1 MVGLEAGEVIVLE
14 VDAATFEL
22 GDAGDNVIHEPGHLG
37 VLSRGTS
44 ASGEEKKPAVA
55 IPFIKEGAGELAC
68 RPQPQLLR
76 IERPRAR
83 EILHRQRRLC
93 DRGIQRVHRKM
104 LDRAIYSQ
112 LMAQETLF
120 PAPQGPSPKDQ
131 PLAARMRPRT
141 LDEFVGQEH
150 LVGPEHEL
158 RRAIEEDR
166 GGSMV
171 LGGPPGSGKTTLA
184 RLIARVTSS
193 HFVPLSAVSAGV
205 ADLRRNIEEARLRR
219 AQSGQRTILFIDE
232 IHRFNKGQQDAV
244 LPFVEEGVITLIGA
258 TTENPSFE
266 VNAALL
272 SRTRV
277 FVLAAL
283 DDDQVGEIVDRA
295 VSDPERGL
303 GGRHVELEPEARVAL
318 IRVANGDAR
327 VALNGLE
334 AAAALARPKQG
345 RRLVTAALVEEA
357 VQRKNL
363 LYDRA
368 GEEHYNIISAL
379 HKSLRD
385 SDPDASLYWLGRML
399 EAGEDPLYVARRLI
413 RFASE
418 DIGLADPQ
426 ALTQAVAA
434 QQAAHFIG
442 MPEANLALAQAV
454 VYLATAPKSN
464 ALYAAYSNVQED
476 VERTR
481 ADPVPLHL
489 RNAPT
494 LLMRKIGYGKGYRY
508 AHDYDEAQVDQQHLP
523 DAIKDRTYYPPA
535 DRGYEKTIQERLDAF
550 EAARRKTR
558 KTS

>member
-1 MVGLEAGEVIVLE
+1 
-14 VDAATFEL
+14 
-22 GDAGDNVIHEPGHLG
+22 
-37 VLSRGTS
+37 
-44 ASGEEKKPAVA
+44 
-55 IPFIKEGAGELAC
+55 
-68 RPQPQLLR
+68 
-76 IERPRAR
+76 
-83 EILHRQRRLC
+83 
-93 DRGIQRVHRKM
+93 
-104 LDRAIYSQ
+104 
-112 LMAQETLF
+112 MAQEPLF
-120 PAPQGPSPKDQ
+120 PQAAPAPARGDQ
-131 PLAARMRPRT
+131 PLAARIRPRT
-141 LDEFVGQEH
+141 LEEVVGQEH
-150 LVGPEHEL
+150 LVGPDHEL

-166 GGSMV
+166 VASMI
-171 LGGPPGSGKTTLA
+171 LWGPPGSGKTTLA
-184 RLIARVTSS
+184 RVIASATSS

-205 ADLRRNIEEARLRR
+205 ADLRRHIEEARLRR
-219 AQSGQRTILFIDE
+219 GQGGRRTILFIDE

-277 FVLAAL
+277 FVLEAL
-283 DDDQVGEIVDRA
+283 EDRHIATIIDRA
-295 VSDPERGL
+295 MQDAERGY
-303 GGRHVELEPEARVAL
+303 GGRQVELAPEARAAL

-334 AAAALARPKQG
+334 AAAALARPVKG

-357 VQRKNL
+357 VQRRNL

-418 DIGLADPQ
+418 DIGLADPG

-434 QQAAHFIG
+434 QQAAHFVG

-464 ALYAAYSNVQED
+464 ALYTAYSAVRED

-494 LLMRKIGYGKGYRY
+494 PLMRHVGYGKAYRY
-508 AHDYDEAQVDQQHLP
+508 AHVYEGAQVEQQHLP
-523 DAIKDRTYYPPA
+523 DAIKDRTYYHPS
-535 DRGYEKTIQERLDAF
+535 DRGYERTLRERLEAF
-550 EAARRKTR
+550 EAQRAKSRRLR
-558 KTS
+558 D

>member
-1 MVGLEAGEVIVLE
+1 
-14 VDAATFEL
+14 
-22 GDAGDNVIHEPGHLG
+22 
-37 VLSRGTS
+37 
-44 ASGEEKKPAVA
+44 
-55 IPFIKEGAGELAC
+55 
-68 RPQPQLLR
+68 
-76 IERPRAR
+76 
-83 EILHRQRRLC
+83 
-93 DRGIQRVHRKM
+93 
-104 LDRAIYSQ
+104 
-112 LMAQETLF
+112 MAQETLF
-120 PAPQGPSPKDQ
+120 PKPDEPGLKDQ
-131 PLAARMRPRT
+131 PLAARMRPRS

-150 LVGPEHEL
+150 LVGENHEL
-158 RRAIEEDR
+158 RRAIEDDR
-166 GGSMV
+166 VGSMI
-171 LGGPPGSGKTTLA
+171 LWGPPGSGKTTLA

-205 ADLRRNIEEARLRR
+205 ADLRRHTEEARLRR
-219 AQSGQRTILFIDE
+219 AQGGKRTILFIDE

-277 FVLAAL
+277 FTLNAL
-283 DDDQVGEIVDRA
+283 EDTDIGAIIDRA
-295 VSDPERGL
+295 VSEPARGL
-303 GGRHVELEPEARVAL
+303 ADMNLELEPDARVAL

-334 AAAALARPKQG
+334 AAAALARPLQG
-345 RRLVTAALVEEA
+345 RRRLTQALVEEA

-379 HKSLRD
+379 HTSLRD

-399 EAGEDPLYVARRLI
+399 EAGEDPLYVVRRLI

-418 DIGLADPQ
+418 DIGMADPQ
-426 ALTQAVAA
+426 ALSQAVAA

-464 ALYAAYSNVQED
+464 ALYAAYSAVQED
-476 VERTR
+476 VARTR

-494 LLMRKIGYGKGYRY
+494 PLMKRIGYGKGYRY
-508 AHDYDEAQVDQQHLP
+508 AHDYDEAQVEQQHLP
-523 DAIKDRTYYPPA
+523 DAIKDRTYFHPS
-535 DRGYEKTIQERLDAF
+535 DRGYEKTVKERLDAF
-550 EAARRKTR
+550 EAARRKSS
-558 KTS
+558 KA

>member
-1 MVGLEAGEVIVLE
+1 
-14 VDAATFEL
+14 
-22 GDAGDNVIHEPGHLG
+22 
-37 VLSRGTS
+37 
-44 ASGEEKKPAVA
+44 
-55 IPFIKEGAGELAC
+55 
-68 RPQPQLLR
+68 
-76 IERPRAR
+76 
-83 EILHRQRRLC
+83 
-93 DRGIQRVHRKM
+93 
-104 LDRAIYSQ
+104 
-112 LMAQETLF
+112 MAQETLF
-120 PAPQGPSPKDQ
+120 PAPAEPAQKDQ
-131 PLAARMRPRT
+131 PLAARMRPRS

-166 GGSMV
+166 VGSMI
-171 LGGPPGSGKTTLA
+171 LWGPPGSGKTTLA

-205 ADLRRNIEEARLRR
+205 ADLRRNIEEARMRT

-283 DDDQVGEIVDRA
+283 DDDQVGAIVDRA

-303 GGRHVELEPEARVAL
+303 GGRHVDLDAEARAAL
-318 IRVANGDAR
+318 VRVANGDAR
-327 VALNGLE
+327 IALNGLE

-399 EAGEDPLYVARRLI
+399 EAGEDPLYVVRRLI

-426 ALTQAVAA
+426 
-434 QQAAHFIG
+434 
-442 MPEANLALAQAV
+442 ANLALAQAV

-464 ALYAAYSNVQED
+464 ALYAAYTNVQED

-494 LLMRKIGYGKGYRY
+494 PLMRKVGYGKGYRY
-508 AHDYDEAQVDQQHLP
+508 AHDYEEAQVEQQHLP
-523 DAIKDRTYYPPA
+523 DAIKDRTYYHPS
-535 DRGYEKTIQERLDAF
+535 DRGYEKTVKDRLDAF

>member
-1 MVGLEAGEVIVLE
+1 
-14 VDAATFEL
+14 
-22 GDAGDNVIHEPGHLG
+22 
-37 VLSRGTS
+37 
-44 ASGEEKKPAVA
+44 
-55 IPFIKEGAGELAC
+55 
-68 RPQPQLLR
+68 
-76 IERPRAR
+76 
-83 EILHRQRRLC
+83 
-93 DRGIQRVHRKM
+93 
-104 LDRAIYSQ
+104 
-112 LMAQETLF
+112 MAQETLF
-120 PAPQGPSPKDQ
+120 PAPKDPAPKDQ

-166 GGSMV
+166 VGSMI
-171 LGGPPGSGKTTLA
+171 LWGPPGSGKTTLA
-184 RLIARVTSS
+184 RL
-193 HFVPLSAVSAGV
+193 
-205 ADLRRNIEEARLRR
+205 
-219 AQSGQRTILFIDE
+219 
-232 IHRFNKGQQDAV
+232 
-244 LPFVEEGVITLIGA
+244 
-258 TTENPSFE
+258 
-266 VNAALL
+266 
-272 SRTRV
+272 
-277 FVLAAL
+277 
-283 DDDQVGEIVDRA
+283 VDRA

-303 GGRHVELEPEARVAL
+303 GNRHVDLEANARAAL

-357 VQRKNL
+357 MQRKNL

-418 DIGLADPQ
+418 DIGLADPR

-464 ALYAAYSNVQED
+464 ALYAAYTTVQED

-494 LLMRKIGYGKGYRY
+494 PLMRQVGYGKGYRY
-508 AHDYDEAQVDQQHLP
+508 AHDYEEAQVEQQHLP
-523 DAIKDRTYYPPA
+523 DAIKDRTYYHPS
-535 DRGYEKTIQERLDAF
+535 DRGYEKTVKDRLDAF

-558 KTS
+558 KASQAN

>member
-1 MVGLEAGEVIVLE
+1 
-14 VDAATFEL
+14 
-22 GDAGDNVIHEPGHLG
+22 
-37 VLSRGTS
+37 
-44 ASGEEKKPAVA
+44 
-55 IPFIKEGAGELAC
+55 
-68 RPQPQLLR
+68 
-76 IERPRAR
+76 
-83 EILHRQRRLC
+83 
-93 DRGIQRVHRKM
+93 
-104 LDRAIYSQ
+104 
-112 LMAQETLF
+112 MAQEPLF
-120 PAPQGPSPKDQ
+120 PSNDRPEAKDQ
-131 PLAARMRPRT
+131 PLAARMRPAS

-166 GGSMV
+166 IASMI
-171 LGGPPGSGKTTLA
+171 LWGPPGSGKTTLA
-184 RLIARVTSS
+184 RLIAGVTAS

-219 AQSGQRTILFIDE
+219 AQSGKRTILFIDE
-232 IHRFNKGQQDAV
+232 IHRFNKAQQDAV
-244 LPFVEEGVITLIGA
+244 LPFVEEGVITMIGA

-277 FVLAAL
+277 FVLGAL
-283 DDDQVGEIVDRA
+283 NDDQIGEIVDRA
-295 VSDPERGL
+295 VADPQRGL
-303 GGRHVELEPEARVAL
+303 GNRHVTVEAEGRAAL
-318 IRVANGDAR
+318 IRLANGDAR

-345 RRLVTAALVEEA
+345 RRQVTAALVEEA

-464 ALYAAYSNVQED
+464 ALYAAYSTVQED
-476 VERTR
+476 VARTR

-494 LLMRKIGYGKGYRY
+494 PLMRNLGYGKGYRY
-508 AHDYDEAQVDQQHLP
+508 AHDYQDAQVDQQHLP
-523 DAIKDRTYYPPA
+523 DAIKDHAYYEPT
-535 DRGYEKTIQERLDAF
+535 DRGYEKTVRERLEAF
-550 EAARRKTR
+550 LSARRRSKKT
-558 KTS
+558 

>member
-1 MVGLEAGEVIVLE
+1 
-14 VDAATFEL
+14 
-22 GDAGDNVIHEPGHLG
+22 
-37 VLSRGTS
+37 
-44 ASGEEKKPAVA
+44 
-55 IPFIKEGAGELAC
+55 
-68 RPQPQLLR
+68 
-76 IERPRAR
+76 
-83 EILHRQRRLC
+83 
-93 DRGIQRVHRKM
+93 
-104 LDRAIYSQ
+104 
-112 LMAQETLF
+112 MAQETLF
-120 PAPQGPSPKDQ
+120 PAAEGASAKDQ
-131 PLAARMRPRT
+131 PLAARMRPRS

-150 LVGPEHEL
+150 LVGPDHEL

-166 GGSMV
+166 VGSMI
-171 LGGPPGSGKTTLA
+171 LWGPPGSGKTTLA

-205 ADLRRNIEEARLRR
+205 ADLRRHTEEARLRR
-219 AQSGQRTILFIDE
+219 AQGGKRTILFIDE

-244 LPFVEEGVITLIGA
+244 LPFVEEGVITMIGA

-277 FVLAAL
+277 FTLNAL
-283 DDDQVGEIVDRA
+283 EDAQVGAILDRA
-295 VSDPERGL
+295 VRERERGL
-303 GGRHVELEPEARVAL
+303 GDRAIEMDADARTAL

-327 VALNGLE
+327 IALNGLE
-334 AAAALARPKQG
+334 AAALLAKPVQG
-345 RRLVTAALVEEA
+345 RRHLTEAIVEEA

-399 EAGEDPLYVARRLI
+399 EAGEDPLYVVRRLI

-418 DIGLADPQ
+418 DIGMADPQ
-426 ALTQAVAA
+426 ALNQAVAA
-434 QQAAHFIG
+434 QQAAHFVG

-464 ALYAAYSNVQED
+464 ALYAAYGQVQED
-476 VERTR
+476 VARTR

-494 LLMRKIGYGKGYRY
+494 PLMRKIGYGKGYRY

-523 DAIKDRTYYPPA
+523 DAIKDRTYYHPS
-535 DRGYEKTIQERLDAF
+535 DRGYEKTVKERLADF
-550 EAARRKTR
+550 AAVRRKR
-558 KTS
+558 SDKKER

>member
-1 MVGLEAGEVIVLE
+1 
-14 VDAATFEL
+14 
-22 GDAGDNVIHEPGHLG
+22 
-37 VLSRGTS
+37 
-44 ASGEEKKPAVA
+44 
-55 IPFIKEGAGELAC
+55 
-68 RPQPQLLR
+68 
-76 IERPRAR
+76 
-83 EILHRQRRLC
+83 
-93 DRGIQRVHRKM
+93 
-104 LDRAIYSQ
+104 
-112 LMAQETLF
+112 MAQETLF
-120 PAPQGPSPKDQ
+120 PASPPEPAGKDQ
-131 PLAARMRPRT
+131 PLAARMRPVS

-150 LVGPEHEL
+150 LVGQDHEL

-166 GGSMV
+166 VGSMI
-171 LGGPPGSGKTTLA
+171 LWGPPGSGKTTLA

-205 ADLRRNIEEARLRR
+205 ADLRRHTEEARLRR
-219 AQSGQRTILFIDE
+219 AQGGKRTILFIDE

-277 FVLAAL
+277 FVLKAL
-283 DDDQVGEIVDRA
+283 EDADIGQILDRA
-295 VSDPERGL
+295 LKEPRRGL
-303 GGRHVELEPEARVAL
+303 GESEVDLEPDARIAL

-334 AAAALARPKQG
+334 AAAALARPVKG
-345 RRLVTAALVEEA
+345 RRRLTEALVEEA

-385 SDPDASLYWLGRML
+385 SDPDAALYWLARML
-399 EAGEDPLYVARRLI
+399 EAGEDPLYVVRRLI

-418 DIGLADPQ
+418 DIGMADPQ
-426 ALTQAVAA
+426 ALSQAVAA

-464 ALYAAYSNVQED
+464 ALYAAYSEVQED
-476 VERTR
+476 VSRTR

-489 RNAPT
+489 RNASTP
-494 LLMRKIGYGKGYRY
+494 LMRKIGYGKGYRY
-508 AHDYDEAQVDQQHLP
+508 AHDYDEAQVEQQHLP
-523 DAIKDRTYYPPA
+523 DAIKDRTYYHPSE
-535 DRGYEKTIQERLDAF
+535 RGYEKTVKERLDAF
-550 EAARRKTR
+550 AAARRKSE
-558 KTS
+558 KKS